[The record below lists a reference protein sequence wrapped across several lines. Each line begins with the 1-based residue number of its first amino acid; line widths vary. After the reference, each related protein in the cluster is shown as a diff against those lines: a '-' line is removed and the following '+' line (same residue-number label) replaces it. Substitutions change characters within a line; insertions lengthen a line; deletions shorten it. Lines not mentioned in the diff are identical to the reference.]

1 MNDIHKH
8 FNESDFEAE
17 ELFAEDPF
25 DAEFRRREEEEGR
38 RVDEYLDDAQDE

>member
-17 ELFAEDPF
+17 EVFAEDTF
-25 DAEFRRREEEEGR
+25 DAAFREREAREGR
-38 RVDEYLDDAQDE
+38 MVDEYLDEESEQ